1 MYLQHIDHLSFDIC
15 QRNENSCV
23 PSVKYH
29 YTDGQQYTMV
39 SQDFVSQYLY
49 NGIIDVNRWVNWE
62 ILTIKQLKINHEYI
76 DDSQYDVSKILF
88 KKSKHNDIFVCHI
101 HLYSKE
107 NGKTYGFKFRL
118 SPTKE
123 MLNAH
128 PTMTIISLDDEYDEG
143 NDDELDEPFKENVD
157 IRNDGETFTGRM
169 KRLKHQSFKTLR
181 MPFIVTSRFYK
192 YAPEMSS
199 SLTFIAF
206 MTLIMA
212 YVNAVNGM
220 VVLLTH
226 IFPYDIPP
234 INLILGLTLPYIISE
249 YIIMPILISITSR
262 FYREDEHQNYQD
274 QLNQLNRIVEFEND
288 PNVAHRM
295 YEFIDLTQS
304 NKDTLVIDYQKQ
316 GAIQSEILVQ
326 KLSDDTELSPRQL
339 AMKHYVMTEPMTN
352 EELNNIVT
360 LIKSYQET
368 KTKLDYQRAYEENAK
383 AFSKGQHEINTPLQT
398 SLDKLN
404 DELESYRRE
413 IDSVLQDKMKKHS

>member
-1 MYLQHIDHLSFDIC
+1 MKLEHIDNLEFEIWSGNSNALTFSAGYFYDNGRQSTMLSNDSLIGGIRRGEWNTE
-15 QRNENSCV
+15 RNIV
-23 PSVKYH
+23 WKH
-29 YTDGQQYTMV
+29 A
-39 SQDFVSQYLY
+39 
-49 NGIIDVNRWVNWE
+49 
-62 ILTIKQLKINHEYI
+62 TIRRLRINHAFI
-76 DDSQYDVSKILF
+76 DENVYEV
-88 KKSKHNDIFVCHI
+88 KKVELKKDKKDDDIYECHI
-101 HLYSKE
+101 YLYSKE
-107 NGKTYGFKFRL
+107 TNKTYVFKTKFSLTNKHL
-118 SPTKE
+118 SSKPI
-123 MLNAH
+123 
-128 PTMTIISLDDEYDEG
+128 MTIESSKD
-143 NDDELDEPFKENVD
+143 NDNELDEPFKENVD

-181 MPFIVTSRFYK
+181 MPFIVTSRFFK

-199 SLTFIAF
+199 ALIFMAF

-212 YVNAVNGM
+212 YVHAVNGM

-226 IFPYDIPP
+226 ITPYDIPL
-234 INLILGLTLPYIISE
+234 INIILGLTIPYILSE
-249 YIIMPILISITSR
+249 HIIIPALINIASR
-262 FYREDEHQNYQD
+262 RYLKGESQNYQD

-326 KLSDDTELSPRQL
+326 KLNDDSELSPRQL

-368 KTKLDYQRAYEENAK
+368 KTKLDYQRAYEENAD

-404 DELESYRRE
+404 AELESYQRE